1 MGLDYATIIENLAD
15 ALGDRTAIVFGER
28 RTSWRD
34 LEERAARISRFLVD
48 RGLKKDSRVG
58 LLMYN
63 CPEYME
69 AYLAA
74 NKFRGVP
81 ININYR
87 YVDEELVYLLRD
99 CEAEA
104 LIYHSSL
111 AERVEGLKEELD
123 DLGSLIA
130 VDDGGTP
137 TDASEHYED
146 LIAATKPASRMERSS
161 EDACVVYTGGTTGM
175 PKGAEYDMGT
185 MMLGLSAGIPM
196 LFPSDEANTVPE
208 IVARAEKLHAEGH
221 VFSSIPCS
229 PLMHANGILLSGI
242 LCQLLGG
249 VIVLLT
255 SRSFDPHELWRTV
268 ERERVYHVTIVGDAF
283 AKPMVKALL
292 DYERENE
299 PYDLDGLKVISS
311 SGVMFSKEAKTALLK
326 RLDVTIF
333 DTMGATEG
341 GMAAQACSRREPPS
355 DTARFHPFPG
365 TKVFDQDFR
374 EIEAGS
380 GKPGLIGMCGNMPR
394 RYHGDEEKT
403 RQTFRIIDGVRYC
416 FTGDMGIID
425 EDGCLRFLGRGSSC
439 INSGGEKVFPEE
451 VEEVVKR
458 IPGVEDCMIVGIPD
472 DRFGEAVAAV
482 ISVAQGSHLDHQELR
497 VSCKD
502 GLASYKIPKT
512 IKLVGE
518 VRRAANGKA
527 DYEWARA
534 LFVEGEASGD

>member
-1 MGLDYATIIENLAD
+1 
-15 ALGDRTAIVFGER
+15 
-28 RTSWRD
+28 
-34 LEERAARISRFLVD
+34 
-48 RGLKKDSRVG
+48 
-58 LLMYN
+58 
-63 CPEYME
+63 
-69 AYLAA
+69 
-74 NKFRGVP
+74 
-81 ININYR
+81 
-87 YVDEELVYLLRD
+87 
-99 CEAEA
+99 
-104 LIYHSSL
+104 
-111 AERVEGLKEELD
+111 
-123 DLGSLIA
+123 
-130 VDDGGTP
+130 
-137 TDASEHYED
+137 
-146 LIAATKPASRMERSS
+146 
-161 EDACVVYTGGTTGM
+161 
-175 PKGAEYDMGT
+175 
-185 MMLGLSAGIPM
+185 
-196 LFPSDEANTVPE
+196 
-208 IVARAEKLHAEGH
+208 
-221 VFSSIPCS
+221 
-229 PLMHANGILLSGI
+229 
-242 LCQLLGG
+242 
-249 VIVLLT
+249 
-255 SRSFDPHELWRTV
+255 
-268 ERERVYHVTIVGDAF
+268 
-283 AKPMVKALL
+283 MVKALL